1 MNEKN
6 PQNVCEVSDFWTEVK
21 ETKVQA
27 DVTKNLNEVLN
38 KLKLI
43 PTVWSDA
50 YETHI
55 LSRHVWGLN
64 PWSKALPETD
74 DQIFI
79 DILNRVD
86 EEYQALID
94 EEWNP
99 GRRVF
104 VVESKEP
111 IWTNALFPKE
121 NLSQESIFLSHRDLW
136 NERINDWK
144 WQEILCSLVRT
155 EGMPTTNLVH
165 VIMWPYGPTGNAGI
179 YTLIFGDEW
188 MPFPRKLD
196 ESATERD
203 VLYNDKCRD
212 YWNSHVMLITPEELE
227 NIIKSKREHGMST
240 EIEESALKDFR
251 WKDGKSPIKKDFTPN
266 PSDWAIEIN
275 LKN

>member
-6 PQNVCEVSDFWTEVK
+6 PKNINEISNSWTDLK

-38 KLKLI
+38 KLNLI

-55 LSRHVWGLN
+55 VSRHVWGLN

-86 EEYQALID
+86 EEYQDLI
-94 EEWNP
+94 EKEWNP

-104 VVESKEP
+104 VAESKEP

-121 NLSQESIFLSHRDLW
+121 NLSQESIFLSHRDIW

-155 EGMPTTNLVH
+155 DSMPTTNLVH
-165 VIMWPYGPTGNAGI
+165 VIMWPYGPTGKAGI

-188 MPFPRKLD
+188 MPFPRKLV
-196 ESATERD
+196 ETATEK
-203 VLYNDKCRD
+203 DKEFNEKCKSYR
-212 YWNSHVMLITPEELE
+212 NSHVMLVTPQELE
-227 NIIKSKREHGMST
+227 KIIELKKEYWMST
-240 EIEESALKDFR
+240 DVEEKSLLKFNEMD
-251 WKDGKSPIKKDFTPN
+251 WISPIQKDFTPK
-266 PSDWAIEIN
+266 PSDWAIEID